1 MIDFVIQLYT
11 AVATGVAN
19 FLSAR
24 AAADVL
30 RDCLDIGIVAT
41 LIYAMLVM
49 LKGTRAMQMAIGMG
63 LLLLGYAAAPRQF
76 GLLTTWQILDKLTTY
91 VVLIIVVIFQA
102 DIRRAR
108 SRAWAAARSSA
119 GSARPKKTQVIE
131 EVIKAANQP
140 ETQRA
145 LIVFERGTSL
155 AEFMEEGAALDATV
169 SKELLYTIFIPSFEN
184 PMHDGALV
192 IRDGRV
198 WQAGA
203 FLPLAGAMEP
213 RARSGR
219 AIALRSHR
227 AGDRRG
233 GGGGQR
239 RARRRVAVLRRASIV
254 RDLDG
259 RSLRDALFGFVVP
272 PGTRQPPTA
281 AAHGAHL
288 AGGGRRRGHGQP
300 RGGRAARRHAR
311 GAHQHQAARRGD
323 AAMTLSEGRAPA
335 AVEKG
340 NWVAR
345 ATSG

>member
-19 FLSAR
+19 FFDR

-63 LLLLGYAAAPRQF
+63 LLLLGYAAARQF

-102 DIRRAR
+102 DIRRALTR
-108 SRAWAAARSSA
+108 VGSSSLFRGQRTA
-119 GSARPKKTQVIE
+119 KETQVIE
-131 EVIKAANQP
+131 EVIKAANQLA
-140 ETQRA
+140 QKRIGA

-155 AEFMEEGAALDATV
+155 AEFMEEGTTLDATV

-203 FLPLAGAMEP
+203 FLPLAGAVD
-213 RARSGR
+213 RTLGAR
-219 AIALRSHR
+219 HR
-227 AGDRRG
+227 AALGITQETDAVVVVVSEERG
-233 GGGGQR
+233 
-239 RARRRVAVLRRASIV
+239 AVSLCFDGNIV
-254 RDLDG
+254 RNLDG
-259 RSLRDALFGFVVP
+259 RSLRDALFGLFYRPVRPSRMP
-272 PGTRQPPTA
+272 PPPTGRISLVGGE
-281 AAHGAHL
+281 GA
-288 AGGGRRRGHGQP
+288 GTGN
-300 RGGRAARRHAR
+300 R
-311 GAHQHQAARRGD
+311 GAVEPRD
-323 AAMTLSEGRAPA
+323 ATPTVQTTTPSIKRDKETLP
-335 AVEKG
+335 
-340 NWVAR
+340 
-345 ATSG
+345 